1 MRKDLLVVSLI
12 ALGALPG
19 CVFVADSSSSRDSSR
34 IAKLEKRIAKL
45 ESNMEQC
52 GEDCCNGDKD
62 EDDDEHEAPKAHAE
76 AHETPKP
83 ATGGHS

>member
-1 MRKDLLVVSLI
+1 MRRDFLVVSLL

-19 CVFVADSSSSRDSSR
+19 CVFAVDSGSSDGNRVSR
-34 IAKLEKRIAKL
+34 LEKRVAKL
-45 ESNMEQC
+45 ESQMEEC

-62 EDDDEHEAPKAHAE
+62 DDDHEAPKAHAE